1 LTRECRVRKMKRLE
15 SQHLPNDRPKM
26 IGQTISH
33 YRIVEKL
40 GGGGMGVVYKAEDTR
55 LDRFVALKF
64 LPEGVAQDR
73 QALERFRREAK
84 AASALNH
91 PNICTIYDIGEENG
105 QAFIAMEFLDGNTLK
120 HLIGNRPMDLEALLA
135 IGIEIA
141 DALDAAHAEGIVHRD
156 IKPANIFVTK
166 RGHAKVLDFGLAK
179 VAATGSRK
187 EMAGL
192 SAQATAAESLDH
204 LTSPGSTIGTVAYMS
219 PEQAKGKELD
229 ARTDLFSFGA
239 VLYEMATGT
248 LPFRGDTTAVLFD
261 SILHKVPVAPVRL
274 NPDLPADFERII
286 NKALEKDRELRYQ
299 HAADIR
305 TDLKRLKRE
314 TESGRVSAASVVE
327 EDEAPAAA
335 VVAPESRQPSSQ
347 SSGKSSGQSS
357 AQSSEKTRAGSS
369 GQAAV
374 IEQATGRRWKI
385 LVPVA
390 LVVIALLV
398 GGGLF
403 YRSHKTQA
411 LTEKDS
417 ILLSDFTNTTGDPVF
432 DSTLKKA
439 LAVSLGQS
447 PYLNVVPD
455 SKVQQTLKLMGKPP
469 ETRLTS
475 DIGREIC
482 QRAHVKA
489 MLTGTIASLGSEYVI
504 TLEAVNATT
513 GDSLAQVQEQA
524 ASKEQVLN
532 ALGLGADKLR
542 GNLGESLASVQ
553 KFDKPLQEVTT
564 SSLEALK
571 AFTQADELREKG
583 DALPPVAL
591 YKRAIELDPNFAMA
605 YARIGNQYLTV
616 GQLDLARQNFQKA
629 FELRERAS
637 EREKF
642 YITEKYYDGT
652 GQLEQ
657 SIQAME
663 LYAQTY
669 PSDQTPRVNLAV
681 AYQVLGDFDKA
692 LTHSLEA
699 IRLEPDSWYGYVNA
713 AYCYAALGRFDE
725 AKALLNTGLQKTN
738 GGVVMHASL
747 YYVALVQGDKAAQD
761 REEVLIKDSPAFELG
776 WVLVNQAGLAL
787 AHGQRQNAREIY
799 AREGALAKQLS
810 FTENQAAAI
819 QIPAWFDFV
828 SGDTADKNKSVSQ
841 ATAAVALANTPD
853 VAIASAE
860 IAALAGNEAQARH
873 WMDDV
878 NRRRPLDTKFQTM
891 LIPVVQAILFINHGE
906 AAKAIDVLKA
916 GEAYDKGTTDIHF
929 VRGRAYL
936 LNHQP
941 AQAAQ
946 EFQAVL
952 NLRGAYIGDPLMG
965 LAQLFLARAYAQQN
979 DGAKARAAYQDFL
992 ALWKDADPDIPIL
1005 KEAKTEYAKL
1015 Q

>member
-1 LTRECRVRKMKRLE
+1 
-15 SQHLPNDRPKM
+15 M
-26 IGQTISH
+26 IRQTISH

-64 LPEGVAQDR
+64 LPEGVAEDR

-105 QAFIAMEFLDGNTLK
+105 QAFIAMEYLDGNTLK
-120 HLIGNRPMDLEALLA
+120 HLIGSRPMDLEALLA

-179 VAATGSRK
+179 VAPTGSRT

-192 SAQATAAESLDH
+192 SAQATAAESLEH
-204 LTSPGSTIGTVAYMS
+204 LTSPGSTLGTVAYMS

-229 ARTDLFSFGA
+229 TRTDLFSFGA

-274 NPDLPADFERII
+274 NPDLPTDFERII
-286 NKALEKDRELRYQ
+286 NKALEKDRGLRYQ

-314 TESGRVSAASVVE
+314 TESGRASAASVIE
-327 EDEAPAAA
+327 EDEVAPTIMS
-335 VVAPESRQPSSQ
+335 PESRQSSRQSSQ
-347 SSGKSSGQSS
+347 KNRAVSSV
-357 AQSSEKTRAGSS
+357 
-369 GQAAV
+369 QAV
-374 IEQATGRRWKI
+374 ATDQGASRRWKV
-385 LVPVA
+385 LVPVT
-390 LVVIALLV
+390 LVIIALLV
-398 GGGLF
+398 AGGLF

-417 ILLSDFTNTTGDPVF
+417 ILLSDFINTTGDPVF

-469 ETRLTS
+469 DTRLTS

-489 MLTGTIASLGSEYVI
+489 MLTGAIAPLGSEYVI
-504 TLEAVNATT
+504 TLEAINAAT

-532 ALGLGADKLR
+532 ALGLGAGKLR

-591 YKRAIELDPNFAMA
+591 YQRAIELDPNFAMA
-605 YARIGNQYLTV
+605 YARTGNQYLTL
-616 GQLDLARQNFQKA
+616 GQADLARQNFQKA
-629 FELRERAS
+629 FDLRERAS

-657 SIQAME
+657 AIQAMR

-669 PSDQTPRVNLAV
+669 PSDQTPRINLSV
-681 AYQVLGDFDKA
+681 AYQILGDFDKG
-692 LTHSLEA
+692 LTNSLDA

-713 AYCYAALGRFDE
+713 AYCYTALGRFDE
-725 AKALLNTGLQKTN
+725 AKAVINTGLQKTS
-738 GGVVMHASL
+738 GGVVLHASL
-747 YYVALVQGDKAAQD
+747 YYIALVQVDRAAQD
-761 REEVLIKDSPAFELG
+761 REEAFIKDSPAFELQ
-776 WVLVNQAGLAL
+776 WVLANKAGLAL
-787 AHGQRQNAREIY
+787 ARGQRQNAREIY
-799 AREGALAKQLS
+799 AHEGALAKQLS
-810 FTENQAAAI
+810 LTENQAAAI
-819 QIPAWFDFV
+819 QIPAWIDLLF
-828 SGDTADKNKSVSQ
+828 GDTGDKNKSVSQ
-841 ATAAVALANTPD
+841 ATAAVALANSPD
-853 VAIASAE
+853 VAILSAE
-860 IAALAGNEAQARH
+860 IAALAADEAQARH
-873 WMDDV
+873 WMEDV

-916 GEAYDKGTTDIHF
+916 GEPYDKGTTNIHF

-941 AQAAQ
+941 AQAAP

-965 LAQLFLARAYAQQN
+965 LAQVYLARAYAQQN
-979 DGAKARAAYQDFL
+979 DGVKARAAYQDFL

>member
-1 LTRECRVRKMKRLE
+1 
-15 SQHLPNDRPKM
+15 M

-64 LPEGVAQDR
+64 LPEGVSQDR

-91 PNICTIYDIGEENG
+91 PNICTIHDIGEENG
-105 QAFIAMEFLDGNTLK
+105 QAFIVMEYLDGNTLK
-120 HLIGNRPMDLEALLA
+120 HLIGNHPMDLEALLA
-135 IGIEIA
+135 VGIEIA

-179 VAATGSRK
+179 VAPIGSRT

-192 SAQATAAESLDH
+192 SAQATAAQSLEH
-204 LTSPGSTIGTVAYMS
+204 LTSPGSTLGTVAYMS

-239 VLYEMATGT
+239 VLYEMATGM
-248 LPFRGDTTAVLFD
+248 LPFRGDTTAVMFD
-261 SILHKVPVAPVRL
+261 SILHKAPVAPVRL
-274 NPDLPADFERII
+274 NPDLPGDFERII

-299 HAADIR
+299 HAADVR

-314 TESGRVSAASVVE
+314 TESGRASAASVIE
-327 EDEAPAAA
+327 EEEAPAA
-335 VVAPESRQPSSQ
+335 VVLSESRQSS
-347 SSGKSSGQSS
+347 SKNRAVSS
-357 AQSSEKTRAGSS
+357 APAMATE
-369 GQAAV
+369 QAAS
-374 IEQATGRRWKI
+374 RRWKI

-390 LVVIALLV
+390 LAMIALLMA
-398 GGGLF
+398 GGLF

-411 LTEKDS
+411 LTERDS

-455 SKVQQTLKLMGKPP
+455 SKVQQTLKLMGKLP

-489 MLTGTIASLGSEYVI
+489 MLTGAIAPLGSEYVI
-504 TLEAVNATT
+504 TLEAINAAT

-524 ASKEQVLN
+524 TSKEQVLN

-542 GNLGESLASVQ
+542 GSLGESLASVQ

-591 YKRAIELDPNFAMA
+591 YQRAIELDPNFAMA
-605 YARIGNQYLTV
+605 YARVGTQYFTV
-616 GQLDLARQNFQKA
+616 GQADLARQNYQKA

-657 SIQAME
+657 AIQALE

-669 PSDQTPRVNLAV
+669 PSDWSPRVNLSV
-681 AYQVLGDFDKA
+681 AHQILGDFDKG
-692 LTHSLEA
+692 LTEALEA

-725 AKALLNTGLQKTN
+725 AKALINSGLQRTN
-738 GGVVMHASL
+738 GAVVMHASL
-747 YYVALVQGDKAAQD
+747 YYIALVQGDKAAQE
-761 REEVLIKDSPAFELG
+761 REEALIKASPAFQLQ
-776 WVLVNQAGLAL
+776 WVLGNQAGLAL

-799 AREGALAKQLS
+799 THEEELAKQIGL
-810 FTENQAAAI
+810 TENQAAAI
-819 QIPAWFDFV
+819 QLPAWIDLLF
-828 SGDTADKNKSVSQ
+828 GDTGDKNKSVTR
-841 ATAAVALANTPD
+841 ANEALALASSPD
-853 VAIASAE
+853 VAILSAE
-860 IAALAGNEAQARH
+860 ITALAGGEAQARRL
-873 WMDDV
+873 MEDV
-878 NRRRPLDTKFQTM
+878 SRRRPLDTRFQTM
-891 LIPVVQAILFINHGE
+891 LIPVVQAILFVNHGE
-906 AAKAIDVLKA
+906 AAKAIEILKA
-916 GEAYDKGTTDIHF
+916 GEPYDKGTSDVHF
-929 VRGRAYL
+929 TRGRAYL

-952 NLRGAYIGDPLMG
+952 DLRGAYIGDPLMG
-965 LAQLFLARAYAQQN
+965 LAQLYLARAYAQQN
-979 DGAKARAAYQDFL
+979 NGAKARAAYQDFL

>member
-1 LTRECRVRKMKRLE
+1 
-15 SQHLPNDRPKM
+15 M

-40 GGGGMGVVYKAEDTR
+40 GGGGMGVVYKAEDSR

-105 QAFIAMEFLDGNTLK
+105 QAFIAMEYLDGNTLK
-120 HLIGNRPMDLEALLA
+120 HLIGNRPMDLELLLSL
-135 IGIEIA
+135 GIEIA
-141 DALDAAHAEGIVHRD
+141 DALDAAHVEGIVHRD
-156 IKPANIFVTK
+156 IKPANVFVTK

-179 VAATGSRK
+179 VTLTGNRK

-204 LTSPGSTIGTVAYMS
+204 LTSPGSAVGTVAYMS

-239 VLYEMATGT
+239 VLYEMATGM
-248 LPFRGDTTAVLFD
+248 LPFRGETTAVLFD
-261 SILHKVPVAPVRL
+261 SILHKAPVAPVRL
-274 NPDLPADFERII
+274 NPDLPSDFERII

-314 TESGRVSAASVVE
+314 TESGRASAASV
-327 EDEAPAAA
+327 EDELPAPVVSRESRESAIELPRQASDQSQLRKTSQKTRAASSSPAAA
-335 VVAPESRQPSSQ
+335 IEH
-347 SSGKSSGQSS
+347 
-357 AQSSEKTRAGSS
+357 AGSRHLKVLIP
-369 GQAAV
+369 G
-374 IEQATGRRWKI
+374 
-385 LVPVA
+385 A
-390 LVVIALLV
+390 LIVVALLV
-398 GGGLF
+398 AGGLF
-403 YRSHKTQA
+403 YRSHKARA

-417 ILLSDFTNTTGDPVF
+417 ILLADFTNTTGDPVF

-447 PYLNVVPD
+447 PYLNVVSD
-455 SKVQQTLKLMGKPP
+455 SKVEQTLKLMGKPP

-482 QRAHVKA
+482 QRAQVKA
-489 MLTGTIASLGSEYVI
+489 MLTGAIAPLGSEYVI
-504 TLEAVNATT
+504 TLEAINAAT

-542 GNLGESLASVQ
+542 ANLGESLASVQ
-553 KFDKPLQEVTT
+553 KFAKPLQQVTT

-571 AFTQADELREKG
+571 AFTQGDELREKG

-591 YKRAIELDPNFAMA
+591 YKRAVELDPNFAIA
-605 YARIGNQYLTV
+605 YARIGNQYVTV
-616 GQLDLARQNFQKA
+616 GEQDLARQNFQKA

-637 EREKF
+637 EREKL

-657 SIQAME
+657 AIQTME
-663 LYAQTY
+663 LYVQTY
-669 PSDQTPRVNLAV
+669 PSDQTPYVNLAV
-681 AYQVLGDFDKA
+681 AYQTLGDFNKG
-692 LTHSLEA
+692 LSNSLEA
-699 IRLEPDSWYGYVNA
+699 VRVEPDSWYGYVNA

-725 AKALLNTGLQKTN
+725 AKAVINTGMQKTD
-738 GGVVMHASL
+738 GGVVLHASL
-747 YYVALVQGDKAAQD
+747 FYVALVQGDKAVQD
-761 REEVLIKDSPAFELG
+761 REEVFIKDSPAFELQWALG
-776 WVLVNQAGLAL
+776 NKAGLAM
-787 AHGQRQNAREIY
+787 AHGQRKNAREIF
-799 AREGALAKQLS
+799 AHEGELAKQLGLK
-810 FTENQAAAI
+810 ENQAAAI
-819 QIPAWFDFV
+819 QIPVWADLVF
-828 SGDTADKNKSVSQ
+828 GDVADKNKSLAQ
-841 ATAAVALANTPD
+841 TNAALAFANSPD
-853 VAIASAE
+853 VTIFCAE
-860 IAALAGNEAQARH
+860 IAALSGNEAQARH
-873 WMDDV
+873 WMEDV
-878 NRRRPLDTKFQTM
+878 NRRRPLDTRFQT
-891 LIPVVQAILFINHGE
+891 LVIPVVQAILFINHGE
-906 AAKAIDVLKA
+906 AAKAIDVLKP

-952 NLRGAYIGDPLMG
+952 NLRNAYIGDPLMG
-965 LAQLFLARAYAQQN
+965 AAQLYLARAYAQQN
-979 DGAKARAAYQDFL
+979 DAAKARAAYQDFL
-992 ALWKDADPDIPIL
+992 ALWKDADSDIPLL
-1005 KEAKTEYAKL
+1005 KEAQTEYAKL

>member
-1 LTRECRVRKMKRLE
+1 
-15 SQHLPNDRPKM
+15 M

-40 GGGGMGVVYKAEDTR
+40 GGGGMGVVYKAEDIR

-91 PNICTIYDIGEENG
+91 PNICTIHDIGEENG
-105 QAFIAMEFLDGNTLK
+105 QAFIAMEYLDGNTLK
-120 HLIGNRPMDLEALLA
+120 HLISNRPMDLEVLLA
-135 IGIEIA
+135 VGIEIA

-179 VAATGSRK
+179 VAPTGSRK

-192 SAQATAAESLDH
+192 SAQATAAESLEH
-204 LTSPGSTIGTVAYMS
+204 LTSPGSTLGTVAYMS
-219 PEQAKGKELD
+219 PEQARGKELD

-261 SILHKVPVAPVRL
+261 SILHKAPVAPVRL

-314 TESGRVSAASVVE
+314 TESGRASAANVIE
-327 EDEAPAAA
+327 EEEQEDAAPAAVMPA
-335 VVAPESRQPSSQ
+335 QSRQSSSQ
-347 SSGKSSGQSS
+347 SSRQSSQESRAVSSGK
-357 AQSSEKTRAGSS
+357 AVATERATS
-369 GQAAV
+369 
-374 IEQATGRRWKI
+374 RPWKV
-385 LVPVA
+385 LVPGA
-390 LVVIALLV
+390 LVMTALLV
-398 GGGLF
+398 VGGLF
-403 YRSHKTQA
+403 YRSHKTQV

-432 DSTLKKA
+432 DNTLKKA

-489 MLTGTIASLGSEYVI
+489 MLTGAIAPLGNEYVI
-504 TLEAVNATT
+504 TLEAINAAT
-513 GDSLAQVQEQA
+513 GDSLAQAQEQA

-532 ALGLGADKLR
+532 ALGLGANKLR
-542 GNLGESLASVQ
+542 GSLGESLASVQ

-591 YKRAIELDPNFAMA
+591 YQRAIELDPNFAMA
-605 YARIGNQYLTV
+605 YARMGNQYLTV

-681 AYQVLGDFDKA
+681 AYQLLGNFDKG

-699 IRLEPDSWYGYVNA
+699 IHLEPDSWYGYVNA

-725 AKALLNTGLQKTN
+725 AKAVINTGLQKTN
-738 GGVVMHASL
+738 GGVVLHASL
-747 YYVALVQGDKAAQD
+747 YYIALVQGDQAAQD
-761 REEVLIKDSPAFELG
+761 REEVFIKDSPAFELQ
-776 WVLVNQAGLAL
+776 WVLGNKSGLAL
-787 AHGQRQNAREIY
+787 AHGQRKNAREIS
-799 AREGALAKQLS
+799 ARAAELAKQISL
-810 FTENQAAAI
+810 TENQASAI
-819 QIPAWFDFV
+819 QIPAWIDLLF
-828 SGDTADKNKSVSQ
+828 GDTGDKNKSLSQ
-841 ATAAVALANTPD
+841 ATAALAFANSPD
-853 VAIASAE
+853 VAILSAE
-860 IAALAGNEAQARH
+860 IAALAGAEPQARH
-873 WMDDV
+873 LIEDV
-878 NRRRPLDTKFQTM
+878 NRRRPLDTRFQTM
-891 LIPVVQAILFINHGE
+891 FIPVVQAILFMNHGE
-906 AAKAIDVLKA
+906 AAKAIDVLKS
-916 GEAYDKGTTDIHF
+916 GEQYDKGTTDIHF

-941 AQAAQ
+941 AQAAP

-965 LAQLFLARAYAQQN
+965 LAQLYLARAYAQQN
-979 DGAKARAAYQDFL
+979 DAAKARAAYQDFL

-1005 KEAKTEYAKL
+1005 KEAKAEYAKL

>member
-1 LTRECRVRKMKRLE
+1 
-15 SQHLPNDRPKM
+15 M
-26 IGQTISH
+26 IGRTISH
-33 YRIVEKL
+33 YRIIEKL
-40 GGGGMGVVYKAEDTR
+40 GGGGMGVVYKAEDIR

-64 LPEGVAQDR
+64 LPEGVARDR

-91 PNICTIYDIGEENG
+91 SNICTIYDIGEQDG
-105 QAFIAMEFLDGNTLK
+105 QAFIAMEYLDGKTLK
-120 HLIGNRPMDLEALLA
+120 HLIGNRPMDLETLLSL
-135 IGIEIA
+135 GIEIA
-141 DALDAAHAEGIVHRD
+141 DALDAAHSEGIVHRD
-156 IKPANIFVTK
+156 IKPVNIFVTR

-179 VAATGSRK
+179 VEPTGSRSAQG
-187 EMAGL
+187 AGV
-192 SAQATAAESLDH
+192 SAQATATESREH
-204 LTSPGSTIGTVAYMS
+204 LTSPGSTLGTVAYMS

-261 SILHKVPVAPVRL
+261 SILHKSPVAPVRL
-274 NPDLPADFERII
+274 NPDLPGDLERVI

-305 TDLKRLKRE
+305 ADLKRLKRE
-314 TESGRVSAASVVE
+314 TESSQSAASVIE
-327 EDEAPAAA
+327 EHEEEPAA
-335 VVAPESRQPSSQ
+335 VASAESRQSSSKNRAV
-347 SSGKSSGQSS
+347 SSV
-357 AQSSEKTRAGSS
+357 
-369 GQAAV
+369 QAV
-374 IEQATGRRWKI
+374 ATEPAASRRRWKV

-390 LVVIALLV
+390 LVIVAALV
-398 GGGLF
+398 AGGFF

-455 SKVQQTLKLMGKPP
+455 SKVQQTLKLMGKPA
-469 ETRLTS
+469 ETRVTS
-475 DIGREIC
+475 DISREIC
-482 QRAHVKA
+482 QRAHIKA
-489 MLTGTIASLGSEYVI
+489 MLAGAIAPLGSEYVI
-504 TLEAVNATT
+504 TLEAINSAT

-524 ASKEQVLN
+524 TSKEQVLN

-542 GNLGESLASVQ
+542 GKLGESLASVQ

-591 YKRAIELDPNFAMA
+591 YQRAIELDPNFAMA
-605 YARIGNQYLTV
+605 YARLGNQYLTV
-616 GQLDLARQNFQKA
+616 GQADLARQNFQKA

-642 YITEKYYDGT
+642 YITGKYYDGT

-657 SIQAME
+657 AIQALE
-663 LYAQTY
+663 LYVQTY
-669 PSDQTPRVNLAV
+669 PSDSSPLVNLSV
-681 AYQVLGDFDKA
+681 AYQLLGDFDKA
-692 LTHSLEA
+692 LTNTLEA

-713 AYCYAALGRFDE
+713 GYCYTALGRFDE
-725 AKALLNTGLQKTN
+725 AKAVINTGLQKTN
-738 GGVVMHASL
+738 NAVIMHASL
-747 YYVALVQGDKAAQD
+747 YYIALVQDDKAAEE
-761 REEVLIKDSPAFELG
+761 REAGFIKTSPSLDLQ
-776 WVLVNQAGLAL
+776 WVLANEAGLAL

-799 AREGALAKQLS
+799 TRESELAKRLGL
-810 FTENQAAAI
+810 TENEAAAI
-819 QIPAWFDFV
+819 QLPAWIDLLF
-828 SGDTADKNKSVSQ
+828 GDTGDKSKSISQ
-841 ATAAVALANTPD
+841 ATEALALADSPD
-853 VAIASAE
+853 VAILSAE
-860 IAALAGNEAQARH
+860 IAALAGSEAQARRL
-873 WMDDV
+873 MEDV
-878 NRRRPLDTKFQTM
+878 SRRRPLDTRFQTM
-891 LIPVVQAILFINHGE
+891 LIPVVQAILSMNHGE
-906 AAKAIDVLKA
+906 AAKAIDMLKA
-916 GEAYDKGTTDIHF
+916 GEPYDKGTTDIHF
-929 VRGRAYL
+929 TRGRAYL

-965 LAQLFLARAYAQQN
+965 LAQLYLARAYAQQN

-1005 KEAKTEYAKL
+1005 KEAKAEYAKL
-1015 Q
+1015 K

>member
-1 LTRECRVRKMKRLE
+1 
-15 SQHLPNDRPKM
+15 M

-91 PNICTIYDIGEENG
+91 PNICTIHDIGEENG
-105 QAFIAMEFLDGNTLK
+105 QAFIAMEYLDGNTLK
-120 HLIGNRPMDLEALLA
+120 HLIGNRPMDLEALLPIA
-135 IGIEIA
+135 IEIA
-141 DALDAAHAEGIVHRD
+141 DALDAAHTEGIVHRD

-179 VAATGSRK
+179 VAPTGSRK

-204 LTSPGSTIGTVAYMS
+204 LTSPGSTLGTVAYMS

-261 SILHKVPVAPVRL
+261 SILHKMPVAPVRL
-274 NPDLPADFERII
+274 NPDLPGDFERII

-314 TESGRVSAASVVE
+314 TESGRASVIE
-327 EDEAPAAA
+327 EDEAPAAE
-335 VVAPESRQPSSQ
+335 VAPESRQSSRQ
-347 SSGKSSGQSS
+347 LPGKSS
-357 AQSSEKTRAGSS
+357 EKIRAASS
-369 GQAAV
+369 GQAAAA
-374 IEQATGRRWKI
+374 EQPASRRWKV
-385 LVPVA
+385 LLPAA
-390 LVVIALLV
+390 LVVAALLLV
-398 GGGLF
+398 AGLF

-455 SKVQQTLKLMGKPP
+455 SKVQQTLKLMGKSPD
-469 ETRLTS
+469 TRLTS

-482 QRAHVKA
+482 QRAHVRA
-489 MLTGTIASLGSEYVI
+489 MLTGTIAPLGSEYVI
-504 TLEAVNATT
+504 TLEAINAAT

-532 ALGLGADKLR
+532 ALGVGAGKLR

-571 AFTQADELREKG
+571 AFTQGDELREKG

-591 YKRAIELDPNFAMA
+591 YQRAIELDPNFAMA
-605 YARIGNQYLTV
+605 YARTGNQYLTV

-669 PSDQTPRVNLAV
+669 PSDQTPRINLSV
-681 AYQVLGDFDKA
+681 AYQLLGDFDKA
-692 LTHSLEA
+692 LTNSLEA

-713 AYCYAALGRFDE
+713 AYCYTALGRFDE
-725 AKALLNTGLQKTN
+725 AKAVINTGLPKTN
-738 GGVVMHASL
+738 GGVIMHGAL
-747 YYVALVQGDKAAQD
+747 YYIALVQGDKAAQD
-761 REEVLIKDSPAFELG
+761 REEAFIKDSPAIESQ
-776 WVLVNQAGLAL
+776 WVLANQAGLTL
-787 AHGQRQNAREIY
+787 ARGQRKNAREIF
-799 AREGALAKQLS
+799 ARQAALAKQLGL
-810 FTENQAAAI
+810 TENQAAAI
-819 QIPAWFDFV
+819 QIPAWFDLL
-828 SGDTADKNKSVSQ
+828 SGDTGDKNKALSQ
-841 ATAAVALANTPD
+841 AAAAVALANTPD

-860 IAALAGNEAQARH
+860 IAALAGDEAQARH
-873 WMDDV
+873 WTDDV
-878 NRRRPLDTKFQTM
+878 NRRRPLDTKFQTV
-891 LIPVVQAILFINHGE
+891 LIPVVQAILFINHGD

-916 GEAYDKGTTDIHF
+916 GEPYDKGTTDIHF

-936 LNHQP
+936 LSHQP
-941 AQAAQ
+941 APAAQ
-946 EFQAVL
+946 EFQAIL
-952 NLRGAYIGDPLMG
+952 NLRGASIGDPLMG
-965 LAQLFLARAYAQQN
+965 LAQLYLARSYAQQN
-979 DGAKARAAYQDFL
+979 DAAKARSAYQDFL
-992 ALWKDADPDIPIL
+992 ALWKNADPDTPIL
-1005 KEAKTEYAKL
+1005 KDANAEYAKL

>member
-1 LTRECRVRKMKRLE
+1 
-15 SQHLPNDRPKM
+15 M

-40 GGGGMGVVYKAEDTR
+40 GGGGMGVVYKAEDIR

-91 PNICTIYDIGEENG
+91 PNICTIHDIGEENG
-105 QAFIAMEFLDGNTLK
+105 QAFIAMEYLDGYTLK

-135 IGIEIA
+135 VGIEIA

-179 VAATGSRK
+179 VAPTGSRK

-192 SAQATAAESLDH
+192 SAQATAAESLEH
-204 LTSPGSTIGTVAYMS
+204 LTSPGSTLGTVAYMS

-261 SILHKVPVAPVRL
+261 SILHKAPVAPVRL
-274 NPDLPADFERII
+274 NPDLPADFERIT

-314 TESGRVSAASVVE
+314 TDSGRTSAANVIE
-327 EDEAPAAA
+327 EEEQEDAAPAAVIPA
-335 VVAPESRQPSSQ
+335 QSRQSSSQ
-347 SSGKSSGQSS
+347 SSRQSSQKNRAVSSG
-357 AQSSEKTRAGSS
+357 K
-369 GQAAV
+369 AV
-374 IEQATGRRWKI
+374 ATEQATSRPWKV

-390 LVVIALLV
+390 LVMIVLLIV
-398 GGGLF
+398 AGLF
-403 YRSHKTQA
+403 YRSHKTQV

-489 MLTGTIASLGSEYVI
+489 MLTGAIAPLGSEYVI
-504 TLEAVNATT
+504 TLEAINAAT

-524 ASKEQVLN
+524 TSKEQVLN
-532 ALGLGADKLR
+532 ALGLGAGKLR

-591 YKRAIELDPNFAMA
+591 YQRAIELDPNFAMA
-605 YARIGNQYLTV
+605 YARMGNQYLTV
-616 GQLDLARQNFQKA
+616 GQVDLARQNFQKA

-657 SIQAME
+657 AVQALE

-669 PSDQTPRVNLAV
+669 PSDKTPRVNLSV
-681 AYQVLGDFDKA
+681 VYQVLGDFDRG
-692 LTHSLEA
+692 LTNSLEA
-699 IRLEPDSWYGYVNA
+699 IRLDPDSWYGYVNA
-713 AYCYAALGRFDE
+713 GYCYTALGRFDE
-725 AKALLNTGLQKTN
+725 AKAVINSGLQKTN
-738 GGVVMHASL
+738 GGVVLHASL

-761 REEVLIKDSPAFELG
+761 RQEVFIKDSPAFELQ
-776 WVLVNQAGLAL
+776 WVLANKAGLAL
-787 AHGQRQNAREIY
+787 ARGQRQDAREIY
-799 AREGALAKQLS
+799 NHVGGLAKQLGL
-810 FTENQAAAI
+810 TENQASAI
-819 QIPAWFDFV
+819 QIPAWIDLLF
-828 SGDTADKNKSVSQ
+828 GDTRDKDKAVSQ
-841 ATAAVALANTPD
+841 ADAALAFANSPD
-853 VAIASAE
+853 VAILSAE
-860 IAALAGNEAQARH
+860 VAALAGSEAQARH
-873 WMDDV
+873 LMEDV
-878 NRRRPLDTKFQTM
+878 SRRRPLDTKFQTM
-891 LIPVVQAILFINHGE
+891 LVPAVQAILFMNHGE

-941 AQAAQ
+941 AQAAP

-965 LAQLFLARAYAQQN
+965 LAQLYLARAYAQQN
-979 DGAKARAAYQDFL
+979 DGVKARAAYQDFL

>member
-1 LTRECRVRKMKRLE
+1 
-15 SQHLPNDRPKM
+15 M

-91 PNICTIYDIGEENG
+91 PNICTIYDIGEQDG
-105 QAFIAMEFLDGNTLK
+105 QAFIVMEYLDGKTLK
-120 HLIGNRPMDLEALLA
+120 HLIGNRPMDLETLLSL
-135 IGIEIA
+135 GIEIA

-156 IKPANIFVTK
+156 VKPANIFVTR
-166 RGHAKVLDFGLAK
+166 RGYAKVLDFGLAK
-179 VAATGSRK
+179 VDPMSSRTQAT
-187 EMAGL
+187 GL

-204 LTSPGSTIGTVAYMS
+204 LTSPGSTLGTVAYMS
-219 PEQAKGKELD
+219 PEQARGKELD

-261 SILHKVPVAPVRL
+261 SILHKAPVAPVRL
-274 NPDLPADFERII
+274 NPDLPGDLERVI
-286 NKALEKDRELRYQ
+286 NKALEKDREMRYQ

-314 TESGRVSAASVVE
+314 TESSHSAASIVE
-327 EDEAPAAA
+327 EEVAPAAA
-335 VVAPESRQPSSQ
+335 VSPESRQSSSRVSSQPSGKSSSQ
-347 SSGKSSGQSS
+347 SSIQSS
-357 AQSSEKTRAGSS
+357 SKNRAVSSEQDGAT
-369 GQAAV
+369 
-374 IEQATGRRWKI
+374 EQAESRRWKV

-390 LVVIALLV
+390 LVMIAVLV
-398 GGGLF
+398 AGGLL
-403 YRSHKTQA
+403 YRSRGSHA

-447 PYLNVVPD
+447 PYLNVVAD
-455 SKVQQTLKLMGKPP
+455 SKVQQTLKLMGKAA

-482 QRAHVKA
+482 QRAHIKA
-489 MLTGTIASLGSEYVI
+489 MLTGAIAPLGSAYVI
-504 TLEAVNATT
+504 TLEAINAAT

-524 ASKEQVLN
+524 TSKEQVLN

-542 GNLGESLASVQ
+542 GKLGESLASVQ

-571 AFTQADELREKG
+571 AFTQGDELREKG
-583 DALPPVAL
+583 DALPPVAQ
-591 YKRAIELDPNFAMA
+591 YQRAIELDPNFAMA

-652 GQLEQ
+652 GQWEQ
-657 SIQAME
+657 TIQALE
-663 LYAQTY
+663 LYIQTY
-669 PSDQTPRVNLAV
+669 PNDSAPRVNLSV

-692 LTHSLEA
+692 LTNTLEA

-713 AYCYAALGRFDE
+713 AYSYTSLGRFDE
-725 AKALLNTGLQKTN
+725 AKAVINTGLQKTSN
-738 GGVVMHASL
+738 AVIMHASL
-747 YYVALVQGDKAAQD
+747 FYIALVQGDKAAEE
-761 REEVLIKDSPAFELG
+761 REEALIKDSPTLELQ
-776 WVLVNQAGLAL
+776 WVLGNQAGLAL
-787 AHGQRQNAREIY
+787 AHGQRQNAREIC
-799 AREGALAKQLS
+799 AQEGELAKRLGL
-810 FTENQAAAI
+810 TENQAAAI
-819 QIPAWFDFV
+819 QLPAWIELLY
-828 SGDTADKNKSVSQ
+828 GDMSDKNKSVSQ
-841 ATAAVALANTPD
+841 ATAALALANTPD
-853 VAIASAE
+853 VAIFSAE

-873 WMDDV
+873 WMEDV
-878 NRRRPLDTKFQTM
+878 SRRRPVDTRFQTM

-906 AAKAIDVLKA
+906 AAKAIEVLKA
-916 GEAYDKGTTDIHF
+916 GEPYDKGTTDIHF

-941 AQAAQ
+941 AQAAP

-965 LAQLFLARAYAQQN
+965 LAQLYLARAYTQQN
-979 DGAKARAAYQDFL
+979 DAAKARASYQDFL
-992 ALWKDADPDIPIL
+992 ALWKDADPDISIL

>member
-1 LTRECRVRKMKRLE
+1 
-15 SQHLPNDRPKM
+15 M

-33 YRIVEKL
+33 YRIIEKL

-64 LPEGVAQDR
+64 LPEGVARDR

-91 PNICTIYDIGEENG
+91 SNICTIHDIGEQDG
-105 QAFIAMEFLDGNTLK
+105 QAFIVMEYLDGKTLK
-120 HLIGNRPMDLEALLA
+120 HLIGNRPMDLETLLSL
-135 IGIEIA
+135 GIEIA

-156 IKPANIFVTK
+156 IKPTNIFVTR

-179 VAATGSRK
+179 VNPMASRTQG
-187 EMAGL
+187 AGL
-192 SAQATAAESLDH
+192 SAQATAADSLDH
-204 LTSPGSTIGTVAYMS
+204 LTSPGSTMGTVAYMS

-261 SILHKVPVAPVRL
+261 AILHKAPVAPVRL
-274 NPDLPADFERII
+274 NPDLPGDLERII

-314 TESGRVSAASVVE
+314 TESSQSATSVVE
-327 EDEAPAAA
+327 EPEDEPEKEPAG
-335 VVAPESRQPSSQ
+335 VALPESRQPSSGTAGSRSLRSAT
-347 SSGKSSGQSS
+347 SSKVRAVSS
-357 AQSSEKTRAGSS
+357 APAVATE
-369 GQAAV
+369 AA
-374 IEQATGRRWKI
+374 ASRRWKV
-385 LVPVA
+385 LVSVA
-390 LVVIALLV
+390 LVIIAALV
-398 GGGLF
+398 AGGLF
-403 YRSHKTQA
+403 YRSHKTPS
-411 LTEKDS
+411 LTERDT

-469 ETRLTS
+469 ETRITS

-482 QRAHVKA
+482 QRAHIKA
-489 MLTGTIASLGSEYVI
+489 MLTGAIAPLGNEYVI
-504 TLEAVNATT
+504 TLEAINAAT

-524 ASKEQVLN
+524 TSKEQVLN

-542 GNLGESLASVQ
+542 GKLGESLSSVQ

-571 AFTQADELREKG
+571 AFTQADELRGKG

-591 YKRAIELDPNFAMA
+591 YQHAIELDPNFAMA
-605 YARIGNQYLTV
+605 YARLGNQYLTV
-616 GQLDLARQNFQKA
+616 GQEDLARQNFQKA

-642 YITEKYYDGT
+642 YITGKYYDGT

-657 SIQAME
+657 AIQALE
-663 LYAQTY
+663 LYVQTY
-669 PSDQTPRVNLAV
+669 PNDAVPRVNLSV
-681 AYQVLGDFDKA
+681 QYQILGDFDKG
-692 LTHSLEA
+692 LTSSLEA

-713 AYCYAALGRFDE
+713 SYCYTALGRFDE
-725 AKALLNTGLQKTN
+725 AKAVINTGLQKTN
-738 GGVVMHASL
+738 ATVVMHASL
-747 YYVALVQGDKAAQD
+747 YYIALVQGDTAAQE
-761 REEVLIKDSPAFELG
+761 REEAFIKDSPAFELQ
-776 WVLVNQAGLAL
+776 WVLAGNSGLAL
-787 AHGQRQNAREIY
+787 AHGQRQKAREIY
-799 AREGALAKQLS
+799 AHEGELAKRLGL
-810 FTENQAAAI
+810 TDNQAAAI
-819 QIPAWFDFV
+819 QIPAWIDLLF
-828 SGDTADKNKSVSQ
+828 GDMSAKSKSVSQ
-841 ATAAVALANTPD
+841 ATAALALASTPD
-853 VAIASAE
+853 VAILSAE
-860 IAALAGNEAQARH
+860 IAALAGDETQARRL
-873 WMDDV
+873 MENV
-878 NRRRPLDTKFQTM
+878 SRRRPLDTRFQTM
-891 LIPVVQAILFINHGE
+891 LIPVVQAILFLNHAE
-906 AAKAIDVLKA
+906 AAKAIDMLKA
-916 GEAYDKGTTDIHF
+916 GEPYDKGTTDIHLT
-929 VRGRAYL
+929 RGRAYL

-965 LAQLFLARAYAQQN
+965 LAQLYLARAYAQQN
-979 DGAKARAAYQDFL
+979 DAAKARAAYQDFL
-992 ALWKDADPDIPIL
+992 ALWKDADQDIPVL
-1005 KEAKTEYAKL
+1005 KEAKAEYAKL

>member
-1 LTRECRVRKMKRLE
+1 
-15 SQHLPNDRPKM
+15 M
-26 IGQTISH
+26 IGETMSH

-64 LPEGVAQDR
+64 LPEGVARDR

-91 PNICTIYDIGEENG
+91 PNICTIHDIGEENG
-105 QAFIAMEFLDGNTLK
+105 QAFIVMEYLDGNTLK
-120 HLIGNRPMDLEALLA
+120 HLIGNRPMDLDALLS

-141 DALDAAHAEGIVHRD
+141 DALDAAHSESIVHRD

-179 VAATGSRK
+179 VAATGSRP

-192 SAQATAAESLDH
+192 SAQATAAESLEH
-204 LTSPGSTIGTVAYMS
+204 LTSPGSTLGTVAYMS

-261 SILHKVPVAPVRL
+261 SILHKAPVAPVRL

-314 TESGRVSAASVVE
+314 TESGRASVVE
-327 EDEAPAAA
+327 EEEAPAA
-335 VVAPESRQPSSQ
+335 VVTPESRQSSSQ
-347 SSGKSSGQSS
+347 SSRQSS
-357 AQSSEKTRAGSS
+357 SKNRAVSSTPAMAT
-369 GQAAV
+369 QPAAS
-374 IEQATGRRWKI
+374 RRWEV

-390 LVVIALLV
+390 LVMIALV
-398 GGGLF
+398 VAGGLF

-469 ETRLTS
+469 DTRLTS

-489 MLTGTIASLGSEYVI
+489 MLTGAIAPLGSEYVI
-504 TLEAVNATT
+504 TLEAINAAT

-542 GNLGESLASVQ
+542 GSLGESLASIQ
-553 KFDKPLQEVTT
+553 KFAKPLQEVTT

-591 YKRAIELDPNFAMA
+591 YQRAIELDPNFAMA

-616 GQLDLARQNFQKA
+616 GQADLARQNFQKA

-642 YITEKYYDGT
+642 YITNKYYQGT

-657 SIQAME
+657 GIQALE

-681 AYQVLGDFDKA
+681 AYQILGDFDKG
-692 LTHSLEA
+692 LSNSLAA
-699 IRLEPDSWYGYVNA
+699 IGLEPDSWYGYVNA
-713 AYCYAALGRFDE
+713 AYCYTAMGRFDE
-725 AKALLNTGLQKTN
+725 AKAVINAGLQKTN
-738 GGVVMHASL
+738 GGVVLHASL

-761 REEVLIKDSPAFELG
+761 REEVFIKDSPAFELQ
-776 WVLVNQAGLAL
+776 WVLANQAGLAL

-799 AREGALAKQLS
+799 AHEAELAKQIDL
-810 FTENQAAAI
+810 TESQAAAI
-819 QIPAWFDFV
+819 QIPAWIDLLF
-828 SGDTADKNKSVSQ
+828 GDMGDKNKSVSQ
-841 ATAAVALANTPD
+841 ATAALALADSPD
-853 VAIASAE
+853 VAILSAE
-860 IAALAGNEAQARH
+860 IAALAGNEPQARH
-873 WMDDV
+873 LIEDV
-878 NRRRPLDTKFQTM
+878 SRRRPVDTRFQTM
-891 LIPVVQAILFINHGE
+891 LIPVVQAILVMNHGE
-906 AAKAIDVLKA
+906 DAKAIDVLQA
-916 GEAYDKGTTDIHF
+916 GEPYDKGTTDVLF
-929 VRGRAYL
+929 TRGRAYL

-965 LAQLFLARAYAQQN
+965 LAQLYLARAYAQN

-1005 KEAKTEYAKL
+1005 KEAKAEYAKL

>member
-1 LTRECRVRKMKRLE
+1 
-15 SQHLPNDRPKM
+15 M

-64 LPEGVAQDR
+64 LPQGVAQDR

-105 QAFIAMEFLDGNTLK
+105 QAFIAMEYLDGNTLK

-135 IGIEIA
+135 VGIEIA

-179 VAATGSRK
+179 VAPIGSRT

-192 SAQATAAESLDH
+192 SAQATAAESLEH
-204 LTSPGSTIGTVAYMS
+204 LTSPGSTLGTVAYMS

-248 LPFRGDTTAVLFD
+248 LPFRGDTTALLFD
-261 SILHKVPVAPVRL
+261 SILHKAPVTPVRL
-274 NPDLPADFERII
+274 NPDLPGDFERII

-299 HAADIR
+299 HAVDIR

-314 TESGRVSAASVVE
+314 TESGRANAASVIE
-327 EDEAPAAA
+327 EEEAPAA
-335 VVAPESRQPSSQ
+335 VVSPENRQSSSQ
-347 SSGKSSGQSS
+347 SSRKNRAVSSV
-357 AQSSEKTRAGSS
+357 
-369 GQAAV
+369 QAMAT
-374 IEQATGRRWKI
+374 EQTTSRWKV

-390 LVVIALLV
+390 LVMIALLMA
-398 GGGLF
+398 GGLF

-482 QRAHVKA
+482 QRAHVRA
-489 MLTGTIASLGSEYVI
+489 MLTGAIAPLGSEYVI
-504 TLEAVNATT
+504 TLEAINAAT

-542 GNLGESLASVQ
+542 GNLGESMASVQ

-571 AFTQADELREKG
+571 AFTQADELRERG

-591 YKRAIELDPNFAMA
+591 YQRAIELDPNFAMA
-605 YARIGNQYLTV
+605 YARMGNQYLTV
-616 GQLDLARQNFQKA
+616 GQADLARQNFQKA

-642 YITEKYYDGT
+642 YITDKYYDGT
-652 GQLEQ
+652 GQWEQ
-657 SIQAME
+657 AIQALE

-669 PSDQTPRVNLAV
+669 PSDWAPRVNLSV
-681 AYQVLGDFDKA
+681 VHQILGDFDKG
-692 LTHSLEA
+692 LTDALEA

-713 AYCYAALGRFDE
+713 GYCYTALGRFDE
-725 AKALLNTGLQKTN
+725 AKAVINTGLQKTN
-738 GGVVMHASL
+738 GAVVMHASL
-747 YYVALVQGDKAAQD
+747 YYVALVQGDKAAQE
-761 REEVLIKDSPAFELG
+761 REEAFIKDSPAFELQ
-776 WVLVNQAGLAL
+776 WVLAGKAGLAL
-787 AHGQRQNAREIY
+787 ARGQRQNAREIY
-799 AREGALAKQLS
+799 AHEGELAKQLS
-810 FTENQAAAI
+810 LTESQAAAI
-819 QIPAWFDFV
+819 QLPAWIDLLF
-828 SGDTADKNKSVSQ
+828 GDTGDKNKSVSQ
-841 ATAAVALANTPD
+841 ATAALALADSPD
-853 VAIASAE
+853 VAILSAE
-860 IAALAGNEAQARH
+860 IAALAGGEAQARRLIE
-873 WMDDV
+873 DV
-878 NRRRPLDTKFQTM
+878 SRRRPLDTRFQTM
-891 LIPVVQAILFINHGE
+891 LVPVVQAILFMNHGE
-906 AAKAIDVLKA
+906 AAKAVEVLKA
-916 GEAYDKGTTDIHF
+916 GEPYDKGTSDIHF
-929 VRGRAYL
+929 TRGRAYL

-965 LAQLFLARAYAQQN
+965 LAQLYLARAYAQQN
-979 DGAKARAAYQDFL
+979 DGAKARPAYQDFL

>member
-1 LTRECRVRKMKRLE
+1 
-15 SQHLPNDRPKM
+15 M
-26 IGQTISH
+26 IGRTISH

-40 GGGGMGVVYKAEDTR
+40 GGGGMGVVYKAEDSR

-64 LPEGVAQDR
+64 LPEGVAQDH

-91 PNICTIYDIGEENG
+91 PNICTIYDIGEQDG
-105 QAFIAMEFLDGNTLK
+105 QAFIAMEYLDGKTLK
-120 HLIGNRPMDLEALLA
+120 HMIGNRPMDLETLLSL
-135 IGIEIA
+135 GIEIA
-141 DALDAAHAEGIVHRD
+141 DALDAAHSEGIVHRD
-156 IKPANIFVTK
+156 IKPANIFVTR

-179 VAATGSRK
+179 VDPMGSRNAPG
-187 EMAGL
+187 AGV

-261 SILHKVPVAPVRL
+261 SILHKAPVAPVRL
-274 NPDLPADFERII
+274 NPDLPADLERVI

-314 TESGRVSAASVVE
+314 TESGRAGAASVVDE
-327 EDEAPAAA
+327 NEDEDVEEAPAVAA
-335 VVAPESRQPSSQ
+335 SPESRQPSSRV
-347 SSGKSSGQSS
+347 SNRPSGQSPS
-357 AQSSEKTRAGSS
+357 KSSSKNRAVSS
-369 GQAAV
+369 VPAVATEPAAS
-374 IEQATGRRWKI
+374 RPWKI

-390 LVVIALLV
+390 LVVIALLA

-403 YRSHKTQA
+403 YRSHKAQA

-482 QRAHVKA
+482 QRAHIKA
-489 MLTGTIASLGSEYVI
+489 MLTGAIAPLGSAYVL
-504 TLEAVNATT
+504 TLEAINTAT

-524 ASKEQVLN
+524 TSKEQVLN

-542 GNLGESLASVQ
+542 GKLGESLASVQ

-571 AFTQADELREKG
+571 AFTQGDELREKG

-591 YKRAIELDPNFAMA
+591 YKHAIELDPNFAMA

-652 GQLEQ
+652 GQWEQ
-657 SIQAME
+657 AIQALE
-663 LYAQTY
+663 LYIQTY
-669 PSDQTPRVNLAV
+669 PNDSSPRVNLAV
-681 AYQVLGDFDKA
+681 AYQILGDFDKA
-692 LTHSLEA
+692 LTNTLEA
-699 IRLEPDSWYGYVNA
+699 IHLEPDSWYGYVNA
-713 AYCYAALGRFDE
+713 SYSYTSLGRFDE
-725 AKALLNTGLQKTN
+725 AKAVLNTGLQKTN
-738 GGVVMHASL
+738 NAAIMHGSL
-747 YYVALVQGDKAAQD
+747 YYVALVQGDTAAQA
-761 REEVLIKDSPAFELG
+761 REEAFVKDSPTIELQ
-776 WVLVNQAGLAL
+776 WVLANQAGLAL
-787 AHGQRQNAREIY
+787 AHGQRQKAREIY
-799 AREGALAKQLS
+799 AQGGELAKRVGLTDS
-810 FTENQAAAI
+810 QADAI
-819 QIPAWFDFV
+819 QIPAWVDLLFGD
-828 SGDTADKNKSVSQ
+828 SGDKNKSVSQ
-841 ATAAVALANTPD
+841 ATAALALENSPD
-853 VAIASAE
+853 VAILSAE
-860 IAALAGNEAQARH
+860 IAALVGNEAQARH
-873 WMDDV
+873 WMEDV
-878 NRRRPLDTKFQTM
+878 SHRRPLDTRFQTM

-916 GEAYDKGTTDIHF
+916 GEPYDKGTTDIHF
-929 VRGRAYL
+929 TRGRAYL

-941 AQAAQ
+941 AQAAP

-952 NLRGAYIGDPLMG
+952 KLRGAYIGDPLMG
-965 LAQLFLARAYAQQN
+965 LAQLYLARAYAQQN
-979 DGAKARAAYQDFL
+979 DAAKARAAYQDFL
-992 ALWKDADPDIPIL
+992 ALWKDADSDIPIL
-1005 KEAKTEYAKL
+1005 KEAKAEYAKL

>member
-1 LTRECRVRKMKRLE
+1 
-15 SQHLPNDRPKM
+15 
-26 IGQTISH
+26 
-33 YRIVEKL
+33 
-40 GGGGMGVVYKAEDTR
+40 MGVVYKAEDTR

-105 QAFIAMEFLDGNTLK
+105 QAFIAMEYLDGNTLK
-120 HLIGNRPMDLEALLA
+120 HLIGNRPMDLEALLS

-179 VAATGSRK
+179 VAPIGSRTEK
-187 EMAGL
+187 AGL
-192 SAQATAAESLDH
+192 SAQATAAESLEH
-204 LTSPGSTIGTVAYMS
+204 LTSPGSTLGTVAYMS

-239 VLYEMATGT
+239 VLYEMATGM
-248 LPFRGDTTAVLFD
+248 LPFRGDTTAVMFD
-261 SILHKVPVAPVRL
+261 FILHKAPVAPVRL
-274 NPDLPADFERII
+274 NPDLPGDFERII

-314 TESGRVSAASVVE
+314 TESGRASAASVIE
-327 EDEAPAAA
+327 EDEAAAA
-335 VVAPESRQPSSQ
+335 VGSPESRQPSSQ
-347 SSGKSSGQSS
+347 SSRQSS
-357 AQSSEKTRAGSS
+357 QKNRAVSSVQAMATE
-369 GQAAV
+369 QAAS
-374 IEQATGRRWKI
+374 RRWKV

-398 GGGLF
+398 AGGLF

-455 SKVQQTLKLMGKPP
+455 SKLQQTLKLMGKPP
-469 ETRLTS
+469 ETRLTR

-489 MLTGTIASLGSEYVI
+489 MLTGAIAPLGREYVI
-504 TLEAVNATT
+504 TLEAINAAT

-524 ASKEQVLN
+524 TSKEQVLN
-532 ALGLGADKLR
+532 ALGMGADKLR
-542 GNLGESLASVQ
+542 GNLGESMASVQ

-605 YARIGNQYLTV
+605 YARMGNQYLTV
-616 GQLDLARQNFQKA
+616 GQADLARQNFQKA

-652 GQLEQ
+652 GQWEQ
-657 SIQAME
+657 AIQAME

-669 PSDQTPRVNLAV
+669 PNDQTPRVNLSV
-681 AYQVLGDFDKA
+681 AYQVLGDFDKG
-692 LTHSLEA
+692 LTNSLEA
-699 IRLEPDSWYGYVNA
+699 VRLEPDSWYGYVNA
-713 AYCYAALGRFDE
+713 GYCYAALGRFDE
-725 AKALLNTGLQKTN
+725 AKAVINTGLQKTN
-738 GGVVMHASL
+738 GTVVLHASL
-747 YYVALVQGDKAAQD
+747 YYVALVQGDKAAQE
-761 REEVLIKDSPAFELG
+761 REEAFIKDSPAFELQ
-776 WVLVNQAGLAL
+776 WVLAGQAGLAL
-787 AHGQRQNAREIY
+787 ARGQRQNAREIY
-799 AREGALAKQLS
+799 AHEGVLAKQLS
-810 FTENQAAAI
+810 LTESQAAAI
-819 QIPAWFDFV
+819 QLPAWIDLLF
-828 SGDTADKNKSVSQ
+828 GYTGDKNKSISQ
-841 ATAAVALANTPD
+841 ATAALALADSPD
-853 VAIASAE
+853 VAILSAE
-860 IAALAGNEAQARH
+860 IAALAGAEVQARRL
-873 WMDDV
+873 MGDV
-878 NRRRPLDTKFQTM
+878 TRRRPLDTRFQTM
-891 LIPVVQAILFINHGE
+891 LIPSVQAILFLNHGE
-906 AAKAIDVLKA
+906 AAKAIEVLRA
-916 GEAYDKGTTDIHF
+916 GEPYDKGTTDTHF
-929 VRGRAYL
+929 TRGRAYL

-965 LAQLFLARAYAQQN
+965 IAQLYLARAYAQQN
-979 DGAKARAAYQDFL
+979 DAAKARAAYQDFL
-992 ALWKDADPDIPIL
+992 AMWKDADLDIPIL
-1005 KEAKTEYAKL
+1005 KEAKAEYAKL

>member
-1 LTRECRVRKMKRLE
+1 
-15 SQHLPNDRPKM
+15 M

-91 PNICTIYDIGEENG
+91 PNICTIYDIGEENS
-105 QAFIAMEFLDGNTLK
+105 QAFIAMEYLDGNTLK
-120 HLIGNRPMDLEALLA
+120 RLIGNRPMDLEALLA

-141 DALDAAHAEGIVHRD
+141 DALDAAHGEGIVHRD

-179 VAATGSRK
+179 VAPTGSRK

-192 SAQATAAESLDH
+192 SAQATAAESLEH
-204 LTSPGSTIGTVAYMS
+204 LTSPGSTLGTVAYMS

-261 SILHKVPVAPVRL
+261 SILHKAPVAPVRL

-314 TESGRVSAASVVE
+314 TESGRASAATMVE
-327 EDEAPAAA
+327 EEEAPAA
-335 VVAPESRQPSSQ
+335 VVLPESRQSSRQ
-347 SSGKSSGQSS
+347 SSGQSS
-357 AQSSEKTRAGSS
+357 AQSSAKIRAVSS
-369 GQAAV
+369 GQAA
-374 IEQATGRRWKI
+374 ATGRAASGRWKV

-390 LVVIALLV
+390 LVLIALV
-398 GGGLF
+398 AAGGLY

-469 ETRLTS
+469 DTRLTS
-475 DIGREIC
+475 DISREIC
-482 QRAHVKA
+482 ERAHVKA
-489 MLTGTIASLGSEYVI
+489 MLTGAIAPLGSAYVI
-504 TLEAVNATT
+504 TLEAVNAAT

-553 KFDKPLQEVTT
+553 KFAKPLQEVTT

-571 AFTQADELREKG
+571 AFTQGDDLRERG

-591 YKRAIELDPNFAMA
+591 YKRAVELDPNFAMA

-642 YITEKYYDGT
+642 YITDKYYQGT

-657 SIQAME
+657 GIQALE

-681 AYQVLGDFDKA
+681 AYQMLGDFDKG
-692 LTHSLEA
+692 LSNSLAA
-699 IRLEPDSWYGYVNA
+699 IALEPDSWYGYVNA
-713 AYCYAALGRFDE
+713 SYCYTELGRFDE
-725 AKALLNTGLQKTN
+725 AKAVINTGLQKSN
-738 GGVVMHASL
+738 GGVVLHASL
-747 YYVALVQGDKAAQD
+747 YYIALVQGDKAAQD
-761 REEVLIKDSPAFELG
+761 REELFIKDSPAFELQ
-776 WVLVNQAGLAL
+776 WVLANKAGLAL
-787 AHGQRQNAREIY
+787 ARGQRQNAREIY
-799 AREGALAKQLS
+799 AHEGELAKQLGL
-810 FTENQAAAI
+810 TESQAAAI
-819 QIPAWFDFV
+819 QFPAWIDLLF
-828 SGDTADKNKSVSQ
+828 GDTGDKNKSVSQ
-841 ATAAVALANTPD
+841 ATAALALADSPD
-853 VAIASAE
+853 VAILSAE
-860 IAALAGNEAQARH
+860 IAALAGNEPQARH
-873 WMDDV
+873 WIEDV
-878 NRRRPLDTKFQTM
+878 SRRRPLDTKFQTM
-891 LIPVVQAILFINHGE
+891 LIPVVQAILFMNHDE
-906 AAKAIDVLKA
+906 AAKAIEVLQA
-916 GEAYDKGTTDIHF
+916 GEPYDKGTTDVLF
-929 VRGRAYL
+929 TRGRAYL
-936 LNHQP
+936 LNRQP

-965 LAQLFLARAYAQQN
+965 LAQLYLARAYAQQN
-979 DGAKARAAYQDFL
+979 DPAKARAAYQDFL

-1005 KEAKTEYAKL
+1005 REAKTEYAKL

>member
-1 LTRECRVRKMKRLE
+1 
-15 SQHLPNDRPKM
+15 M
-26 IGQTISH
+26 IGRTISH
-33 YRIVEKL
+33 YRIIEKL
-40 GGGGMGVVYKAEDTR
+40 GGGGMGVVYKAEDIR

-64 LPEGVAQDR
+64 LPEGVARDR

-91 PNICTIYDIGEENG
+91 SNICTIYDIGEQDG
-105 QAFIAMEFLDGNTLK
+105 QAFIAMEYLDGKTLK
-120 HLIGNRPMDLEALLA
+120 HLIGNRPMDLETLLSL
-135 IGIEIA
+135 GIEIA
-141 DALDAAHAEGIVHRD
+141 DALDAAHSEGIVHRD
-156 IKPANIFVTK
+156 IKPVNIFVTR

-179 VAATGSRK
+179 VEPTGSRSAQG
-187 EMAGL
+187 AGV
-192 SAQATAAESLDH
+192 SAQATAAESREH
-204 LTSPGSTIGTVAYMS
+204 LTSPGSTLGTVAYMS

-261 SILHKVPVAPVRL
+261 SILHKSPVAPVRL
-274 NPDLPADFERII
+274 NPDLPGDLERVI

-305 TDLKRLKRE
+305 ADLKRLKRE
-314 TESGRVSAASVVE
+314 TESSQSAASVIE
-327 EDEAPAAA
+327 EHEEEPAA
-335 VVAPESRQPSSQ
+335 VASAESRQSSSKNRAV
-347 SSGKSSGQSS
+347 SSV
-357 AQSSEKTRAGSS
+357 
-369 GQAAV
+369 QAV
-374 IEQATGRRWKI
+374 ATEPAASRRRWKV

-390 LVVIALLV
+390 LVIVAALV
-398 GGGLF
+398 AGGFF

-455 SKVQQTLKLMGKPP
+455 SKVQQTLKLMGKPA
-469 ETRLTS
+469 ETRVTS
-475 DIGREIC
+475 DISREIC
-482 QRAHVKA
+482 QRAHIKA
-489 MLTGTIASLGSEYVI
+489 MLAGAIAPLGSEYVI
-504 TLEAVNATT
+504 TLEAINSAT

-524 ASKEQVLN
+524 TSKEQVLN

-542 GNLGESLASVQ
+542 GKLGESLASVQ

-591 YKRAIELDPNFAMA
+591 YQRAIELDPNFAMA
-605 YARIGNQYLTV
+605 YARLGNQYLTV
-616 GQLDLARQNFQKA
+616 GQADLARQNFQKA

-642 YITEKYYDGT
+642 YITGKYYDGT

-657 SIQAME
+657 AIQALE
-663 LYAQTY
+663 LYVQTY
-669 PSDQTPRVNLAV
+669 PSDSSPLVNLSV
-681 AYQVLGDFDKA
+681 AYQLLGDFDKA
-692 LTHSLEA
+692 LTNTLEA

-713 AYCYAALGRFDE
+713 GYCYTALGRFDE
-725 AKALLNTGLQKTN
+725 AKAVINTGLQKTN
-738 GGVVMHASL
+738 NAVIMHASL
-747 YYVALVQGDKAAQD
+747 YYIALVQDDKAAEE
-761 REEVLIKDSPAFELG
+761 REAGFIKTSPSLDLQ
-776 WVLVNQAGLAL
+776 WVLANEAGLAL

-799 AREGALAKQLS
+799 TRESELAKRLGL
-810 FTENQAAAI
+810 TENEAAAI
-819 QIPAWFDFV
+819 QLPAWIDLLF
-828 SGDTADKNKSVSQ
+828 GDTGDKSKSISQ
-841 ATAAVALANTPD
+841 ATEALALADSPD
-853 VAIASAE
+853 VAILSAE
-860 IAALAGNEAQARH
+860 IAALAGSEAQARRL
-873 WMDDV
+873 MEDV
-878 NRRRPLDTKFQTM
+878 SRRRPLDTRFQTM
-891 LIPVVQAILFINHGE
+891 LIPVVQAILSMNHGE
-906 AAKAIDVLKA
+906 AAKAIDMLKA
-916 GEAYDKGTTDIHF
+916 GEPYDKGTTDIHF
-929 VRGRAYL
+929 TRGRAYL

-965 LAQLFLARAYAQQN
+965 LAQLYLARAYAQQN

-1005 KEAKTEYAKL
+1005 KEAKAEYAKL
-1015 Q
+1015 K

>member
-1 LTRECRVRKMKRLE
+1 
-15 SQHLPNDRPKM
+15 M
-26 IGQTISH
+26 IGRTISH

-40 GGGGMGVVYKAEDTR
+40 GGGGMGVVYKAEDSR

-64 LPEGVAQDR
+64 LPEGMAQDH

-91 PNICTIYDIGEENG
+91 PNICTIYDIGEQDG
-105 QAFIAMEFLDGNTLK
+105 QAFIAMEYLDGKTLK
-120 HLIGNRPMDLEALLA
+120 HLIGNRPMDLETLLSL
-135 IGIEIA
+135 GIEIA
-141 DALDAAHAEGIVHRD
+141 DALDAAHSEGIVHRD
-156 IKPANIFVTK
+156 IKPANIFVTR

-179 VAATGSRK
+179 VEPAGSR
-187 EMAGL
+187 MQATGL

-204 LTSPGSTIGTVAYMS
+204 LTSPGSTLGTVAYMS

-261 SILHKVPVAPVRL
+261 SILHKAPVAPVRL
-274 NPDLPADFERII
+274 NPDLPGDLERVI

-314 TESGRVSAASVVE
+314 TESGRAGAASVLDEDDGE
-327 EDEAPAAA
+327 EKAPAA
-335 VVAPESRQPSSQ
+335 VALPESRQASSQVSNRPSSQ
-347 SSGKSSGQSS
+347 SSSKNRAASSVPTV
-357 AQSSEKTRAGSS
+357 ATEPAAS
-369 GQAAV
+369 G
-374 IEQATGRRWKI
+374 RWKV

-390 LVVIALLV
+390 LVIVAAFV
-398 GGGLF
+398 AGGLF

-482 QRAHVKA
+482 QRAHIKA
-489 MLTGTIASLGSEYVI
+489 MLTGAIAPLGSAYVI
-504 TLEAVNATT
+504 TLEAINAAT

-524 ASKEQVLN
+524 TSKEQVLN
-532 ALGLGADKLR
+532 ALGSGADKLR
-542 GNLGESLASVQ
+542 GKLGESLASVQ

-591 YKRAIELDPNFAMA
+591 YQRAIELDPNFAMA
-605 YARIGNQYLTV
+605 YARVGNQYLTV
-616 GQLDLARQNFQKA
+616 GQIDLARQNFQKA
-629 FELRERAS
+629 FELKERAS

-642 YITEKYYDGT
+642 YITDKYYDGT
-652 GQLEQ
+652 GQWEQ
-657 SIQAME
+657 TIQALE
-663 LYAQTY
+663 LYIQTY
-669 PSDQTPRVNLAV
+669 PNDSAPRVNLSV
-681 AYQVLGDFDKA
+681 AYQTLGDFDKC
-692 LTHSLEA
+692 LTNTLEG
-699 IRLEPDSWYGYVNA
+699 IRVEPDSWYGYVNA

-725 AKALLNTGLQKTN
+725 AKAVINTGLQKTN
-738 GGVVMHASL
+738 GAVVMHASL
-747 YYVALVQGDKAAQD
+747 FYIALVQGDKAAQE
-761 REEVLIKDSPAFELG
+761 REEAFIKDSPSFELQ
-776 WVLVNQAGLAL
+776 WVFAGKSGLAL
-787 AHGQRQNAREIY
+787 AHGQRQNARQIY
-799 AREGALAKQLS
+799 AQEEELAKRVGL
-810 FTENQAAAI
+810 TENQAAAI
-819 QIPAWFDFV
+819 QIPAWMDLLF
-828 SGDTADKNKSVSQ
+828 GDTGDKNKSVTQ
-841 ATAAVALANTPD
+841 ATAALALANTPD
-853 VAIASAE
+853 VAILSAE

-873 WMDDV
+873 WVEDV
-878 NRRRPLDTKFQTM
+878 SRRRPVDTRFQTM
-891 LIPVVQAILFINHGE
+891 LIPVVQAILFMNHGE

-916 GEAYDKGTTDIHF
+916 GEPYDKGTTDIHF

-936 LNHQP
+936 LNHRP
-941 AQAAQ
+941 GQAAQ

-952 NLRGAYIGDPLMG
+952 NLRGAFIGDPLMG
-965 LAQLFLARAYAQQN
+965 LAQLYLARAYAQQN
-979 DGAKARAAYQDFL
+979 SGEKARAAYQDFL
-992 ALWKDADPDIPIL
+992 ALWKDADPDIPVL
-1005 KEAKTEYAKL
+1005 KEAKAEYAKL

>member
-1 LTRECRVRKMKRLE
+1 
-15 SQHLPNDRPKM
+15 M
-26 IGQTISH
+26 IDQTISH
-33 YRIVEKL
+33 YRIAEKL

-105 QAFIAMEFLDGNTLK
+105 QAFIVMEYLDGNTLK
-120 HLIGNRPMDLEALLA
+120 HLIGSRPMDLEPLLA

-179 VAATGSRK
+179 VAPTGSRT
-187 EMAGL
+187 ELAGL
-192 SAQATAAESLDH
+192 SAQATAAESVEH
-204 LTSPGSTIGTVAYMS
+204 LTSPGSTLGTVAYMS

-229 ARTDLFSFGA
+229 TRTDLFSFGA

-274 NPDLPADFERII
+274 NPDLPTDFERII

-314 TESGRVSAASVVE
+314 TESGRASTATVIE
-327 EDEAPAAA
+327 EDEVAPAIMS
-335 VVAPESRQPSSQ
+335 PESRPSSRQ
-347 SSGKSSGQSS
+347 SSQKNRAVSSV
-357 AQSSEKTRAGSS
+357 
-369 GQAAV
+369 QAV
-374 IEQATGRRWKI
+374 ATDQGASRRWKV

-390 LVVIALLV
+390 LVIIALLV
-398 GGGLF
+398 AGGLF

-469 ETRLTS
+469 DTRLTS

-489 MLTGTIASLGSEYVI
+489 MLTGAIAPLGSEYVI
-504 TLEAVNATT
+504 TLEAINAAT

-532 ALGLGADKLR
+532 ALGLGAGKLR

-591 YKRAIELDPNFAMA
+591 YQRAIELDPNFAMA
-605 YARIGNQYLTV
+605 YARTGNQYLTL
-616 GQLDLARQNFQKA
+616 GQADLARQNFQKA
-629 FELRERAS
+629 FDLRERAS

-657 SIQAME
+657 AIQAME

-669 PSDQTPRVNLAV
+669 PSDQTPRVNLSV
-681 AYQVLGDFDKA
+681 AYQLLGDFDKG
-692 LTHSLEA
+692 LTNSLDA
-699 IRLEPDSWYGYVNA
+699 IRVEPDSWYGYVNA
-713 AYCYAALGRFDE
+713 AYCYTALGRFDE
-725 AKALLNTGLQKTN
+725 AKAVINTGLQKTS
-738 GGVVMHASL
+738 GGVVLHASL
-747 YYVALVQGDKAAQD
+747 YYIALVQVDRAAQD
-761 REEVLIKDSPAFELG
+761 REEAFIKDSPAFELQ
-776 WVLVNQAGLAL
+776 WVLANKAGLAL
-787 AHGQRQNAREIY
+787 ARGQRQNAREIY
-799 AREGALAKQLS
+799 AHEGALAKQLS
-810 FTENQAAAI
+810 LTENQAAAI
-819 QIPAWFDFV
+819 QIPAWIDLLF
-828 SGDTADKNKSVSQ
+828 GDTGDKNKSVSQ
-841 ATAAVALANTPD
+841 ATAAVALANSPD
-853 VAIASAE
+853 VAILSAE
-860 IAALAGNEAQARH
+860 IAALAADEAQARH
-873 WMDDV
+873 WMEDV

-916 GEAYDKGTTDIHF
+916 GEPYDKGTTNIHF

-941 AQAAQ
+941 AQAAP

-965 LAQLFLARAYAQQN
+965 LAQVYLARAYAQQN
-979 DGAKARAAYQDFL
+979 DGVKARAAYQDFL

>member
-1 LTRECRVRKMKRLE
+1 
-15 SQHLPNDRPKM
+15 M
-26 IGQTISH
+26 IGQMISH
-33 YRIVEKL
+33 YRVTEKL

-84 AASALNH
+84 SASALNH

-105 QAFIAMEFLDGNTLK
+105 QAFIAMEYLDGKTLK
-120 HLIGNRPMDLEALLA
+120 HLIGNRPMELETLLSL
-135 IGIEIA
+135 GIEIA

-156 IKPANIFVTK
+156 IKPANIFITR

-179 VAATGSRK
+179 VAPLGSRT
-187 EMAGL
+187 EVAGI
-192 SAQATAAESLDH
+192 SAQATAAESLGH
-204 LTSPGSTIGTVAYMS
+204 LTSPGSTLGTVAYMS

-248 LPFRGDTTAVLFD
+248 LPFRGDTTAVVFD
-261 SILHKVPVAPVRL
+261 SILHKAPVAPLRL
-274 NPDLPADFERII
+274 NPDLPGDLERVI

-314 TESGRVSAASVVE
+314 TESGRASAANVRE
-327 EDEAPAAA
+327 EDEEEAAA
-335 VVAPESRQPSSQ
+335 LAPPESRRSAARSSSKKRVV
-347 SSGKSSGQSS
+347 SSSPAVASGHTAS
-357 AQSSEKTRAGSS
+357 
-369 GQAAV
+369 
-374 IEQATGRRWKI
+374 RWKVV
-385 LVPVA
+385 VPVA
-390 LVVIALLV
+390 LAAIAALV
-398 GGGLF
+398 AGGLLF
-403 YRSHKTQA
+403 RSQKTQA

-417 ILLSDFTNTTGDPVF
+417 IVLSDFTNTTGDPVF

-447 PYLNVVPD
+447 PYLNVVSD

-469 ETRLTS
+469 ETRVTR
-475 DIGREIC
+475 DIGLEIC
-482 QRAHVKA
+482 ERAHIKA
-489 MLTGTIASLGSEYVI
+489 MLTGAIAPLGSEYVI
-504 TLEAVNATT
+504 TLEAINAAT

-524 ASKEQVLN
+524 TSKEQVLN
-532 ALGLGADKLR
+532 ALGLGAEKLR
-542 GNLGESLASVQ
+542 GKLGESLASVK
-553 KFDKPLQEVTT
+553 KFAKPLQEVTT

-571 AFTQADELREKG
+571 AFTQADELRERG
-583 DALPPVAL
+583 DALPPVTL
-591 YKRAIELDPNFAMA
+591 YQRAIELDPNFAMA

-616 GQLDLARQNFQKA
+616 GQADLARQNFQKA

-652 GQLEQ
+652 GQWEQ
-657 SIQAME
+657 ALQALE
-663 LYAQTY
+663 LYIQTY
-669 PSDQTPRVNLAV
+669 PNDASPRVNLSV
-681 AYQVLGDFDKA
+681 AYQLLGGFDKG
-692 LTHSLEA
+692 LTSGLEA

-713 AYCYAALGRFDE
+713 GYCYTALGRFDE
-725 AKALLNTGLQKTN
+725 AKAVITTGLQKTSN
-738 GGVVMHASL
+738 AVIMHASL
-747 YYVALVQGDKAAQD
+747 YYIALVQGDTAAQE
-761 REEVLIKDSPAFELG
+761 REGAFIKDSPTLELQ
-776 WVLVNQAGLAL
+776 WVLANKAGLAL
-787 AHGQRQNAREIY
+787 AHGQRRNARETY
-799 AREGALAKQLS
+799 AQQGELAKRLAL
-810 FTENQAAAI
+810 TENQAAAI
-819 QIPAWFDFV
+819 QNPAWTDLLF
-828 SGDTADKNKSVSQ
+828 GETADKNKSVAQ
-841 ATAAVALANTPD
+841 ATAALALANSPD
-853 VAIASAE
+853 VAIFSAE
-860 IAALAGNEAQARH
+860 IAALAGGETQARRL
-873 WMDDV
+873 MDDV
-878 NRRRPLDTKFQTM
+878 SRRRPQDTRFQTM
-891 LIPVVQAILFINHGE
+891 LIPVVQAILLMNRGD

-929 VRGRAYL
+929 TRGRAYL

-965 LAQLFLARAYAQQN
+965 LAQLYLARAYAQQN
-979 DGAKARAAYQDFL
+979 DAAKARAAYQDFL
-992 ALWKDADPDIPIL
+992 AIWKDADSDIPIL
-1005 KEAKTEYAKL
+1005 KEAQAEYAKL